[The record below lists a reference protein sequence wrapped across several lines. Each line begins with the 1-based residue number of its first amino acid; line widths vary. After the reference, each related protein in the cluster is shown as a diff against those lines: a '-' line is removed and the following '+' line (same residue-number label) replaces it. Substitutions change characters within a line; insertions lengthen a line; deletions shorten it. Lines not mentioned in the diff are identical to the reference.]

1 MKAIQVNNLVVRY
14 RTLTPFSIKQ
24 SIFKLKKTNAK
35 VKEAVKDVSFTVE
48 KGDIVGLIGKNGS
61 GKTTLLRCIAGIFSA
76 DEGSVDLFENTVAL
90 LSIGVGFQV
99 QLSGYDNIY
108 LSGMLM
114 GYSKKQIE
122 KKIDEIIAFSELG
135 EYIYM
140 PVKSYSSG
148 MYSRLAFSIT
158 ATLESDI
165 LLIDEVFSVGDAAF
179 KKKSMERMKE
189 IISEKNRTVVI
200 VSHSMDTIKRFC
212 NKAIWIESGKMM
224 MMGDAN
230 PVIEAYENST
240 NTKS

>member
-1 MKAIQVNNLVVRY
+1 MKAIQANHLVVRY

-24 SIFKLKKTNAK
+24 SIFKIKKSNAK
-35 VKEAVKDVSFTVE
+35 VKEAVKDVSFTIE

-76 DEGSVDLFENTVAL
+76 DEGNVDLFGNTVAL

-99 QLSGYDNIY
+99 QLSGYDNIF

-114 GYSKKQIE
+114 GYTKEQIE
-122 KKIDEIIAFSELG
+122 KRVDEIIAFSELG
-135 EYIYM
+135 ESIYM

-165 LLIDEVFSVGDAAF
+165 LLIDEVFSVGDAVF
-179 KKKSMERMKE
+179 KKKSMDRMRE

-200 VSHSMDTIKRFC
+200 VSHAMDTIKRFC
-212 NKAIWIESGKMM
+212 NKAIWIESGKMI
-224 MMGDAN
+224 MMGDAD

>member
-1 MKAIQVNNLVVRY
+1 
-14 RTLTPFSIKQ
+14 
-24 SIFKLKKTNAK
+24 
-35 VKEAVKDVSFTVE
+35 
-48 KGDIVGLIGKNGS
+48 
-61 GKTTLLRCIAGIFSA
+61 
-76 DEGSVDLFENTVAL
+76 
-90 LSIGVGFQV
+90 
-99 QLSGYDNIY
+99 
-108 LSGMLM
+108 M